1 MDNNKVTIR
10 ESNIKDKK
18 VLCMKIINI
27 YTNKISETEN
37 TALERWEVC
46 IGKGR
51 SKDKGNG
58 LCVRSKCTTKQHMW
72 LSGV

>member
-37 TALERWEVC
+37 TALER
-46 IGKGR
+46 
-51 SKDKGNG
+51 
-58 LCVRSKCTTKQHMW
+58 
-72 LSGV
+72 